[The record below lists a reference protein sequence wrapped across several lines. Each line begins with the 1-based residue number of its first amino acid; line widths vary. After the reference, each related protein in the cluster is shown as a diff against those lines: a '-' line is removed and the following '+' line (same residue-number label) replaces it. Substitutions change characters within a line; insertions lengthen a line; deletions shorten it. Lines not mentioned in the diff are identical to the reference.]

1 MPLSKRNR
9 SSDSIQPPEQAT
21 ISLGN
26 SETDVLRAP
35 QSQRAAGTTPRPRE
49 DTSVAVAAAAAADTH
64 SIISEEGSGSFS
76 PDAASGPGGER
87 RSVGRISIEKV
98 RKAESPLVSN
108 VDSQMSGTD
117 VADGRMQSHRL
128 AVDNVVDSLIKNTVV
143 ARQRTQNRH

>member
-26 SETDVLRAP
+26 SESDVLRAP
-35 QSQRAAGTTPRPRE
+35 QSQRAAGSTPRPRE
-49 DTSVAVAAAAAADTH
+49 DTNVAVAAAAAADTH

-76 PDAASGPGGER
+76 PDASGPGGER